1 MSDIWA
7 ACGPRAAPVAFAAEV
22 LRMVESQEQ
31 VATQRLVGNLAEQ
44 DLLESLLEHSK
55 PPRPAA
61 TAGLDYLL
69 ATPFR
74 YPPLRY
80 GSRFGRRHEPALFY
94 AACAREPLL
103 AEAAYYRFVFRAGM
117 KSPPPRALRT
127 QHTVFGVRVRTG
139 RAYRLEAPPF
149 DEYRVDLASPSDYS
163 ATQALGSA
171 LRAADAEALVYPSAR
186 DPQRGLN
193 AALYTP
199 AAFAEPRPS
208 FREEWFCETAADRVS
223 FRSRV
228 AVGVHTLP
236 LSQFTI
242 DGLLPTPAA

>member
-1 MSDIWA
+1 MTDLWA
-7 ACGPRAAPVAFAAEV
+7 ACGPRAAPVAFEAEV

-44 DLLESLLEHSK
+44 DLLEALLEGSK
-55 PPRPAA
+55 PRRPAA
-61 TAGLDYLL
+61 TSGLDYLL

-80 GSRFGRRHEPALFY
+80 GSRFGRRHEPSLFY
-94 AACAREPLL
+94 AACARTPLF

-117 KSPPPRALRT
+117 KSPPPRLLRT

-139 RAYRLEAPPF
+139 RAYRLDVPPF
-149 DEYRVDLASPSDYS
+149 DEHRAELASPTDY
-163 ATQALGSA
+163 APTQALGSA
-171 LRAADAEALVYPSAR
+171 LRAAGAEALVYPSAR
-186 DPQRGLN
+186 DPGRGLN
-193 AALYTP
+193 TALYTP

-223 FRSRV
+223 FRCRG

-236 LSQFTI
+236 LAQFTV
-242 DGLLPTPAA
+242 DGVLPTPAA